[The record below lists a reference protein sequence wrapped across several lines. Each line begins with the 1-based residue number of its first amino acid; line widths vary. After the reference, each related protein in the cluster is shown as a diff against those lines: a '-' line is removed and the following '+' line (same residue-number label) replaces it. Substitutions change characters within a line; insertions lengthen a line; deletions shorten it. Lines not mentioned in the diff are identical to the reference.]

1 MIHKC
6 AISDARRRL
15 GVPEMGMP
23 DAKTAL
29 RWYKKHFWDATGVNF
44 KGSFGFCYQPGADI
58 IDVEYKSS
66 PKGIWIAA
74 PSLIDQRIPLDREV
88 AAIASEAK
96 LPEWAAPAL
105 RLVVLIGE
113 LLEELELRVPHRFIS
128 PLGNWR
134 VLVHPA
140 SNVSKKDWRETG
152 EMLGVLPGEVDMWQV
167 PGTITIYEK
176 KRHNAMRQLY
186 QQTMLAYHE
195 AIAERRKRNKK
206 GRWGILKE
214 TARLLN
220 ENYGWKYEED
230 SYTIRRFLDRAEKLW
245 RISTR

>member
-1 MIHKC
+1 M
-6 AISDARRRL
+6 S
-15 GVPEMGMP
+15 

-29 RWYKKHFWDATGVNF
+29 RWYKEHFRKATGASF
-44 KGSFGFCYQPGADI
+44 KGSFGFRYQPGADI
-58 IDVEYKSS
+58 IDIEYKSS

-88 AAIASEAK
+88 ADIATEAK

-113 LLEELELRVPHRFIS
+113 IPEKLELRVPHRFIS

-140 SNVSKKDWRETG
+140 NKVSTRDWRQTG
-152 EMLGVLPGEVDMWQV
+152 EMLGVLPSEVDMWQV

-176 KRHNAMRQLY
+176 KRANARRQLY
-186 QQTMLAYHE
+186 QQTMLAYQE

-206 GRWGILKE
+206 GKWGLLKE
-214 TARLLN
+214 TARILK

-245 RISTR
+245 RISTRLEKRKG

>member
-1 MIHKC
+1 
-6 AISDARRRL
+6 
-15 GVPEMGMP
+15 MP

-29 RWYKKHFWDATGVNF
+29 RWYKEHFRDAIGVNF
-44 KGSFGFCYQPGADI
+44 KGSFGFCYQPGADV

-74 PSLIDQRIPLDREV
+74 PSLIDQSIPLDREV

-113 LLEELELRVPHRFIS
+113 LPEKLELRVPHLFIS
-128 PLGNWR
+128 PLGDWR

-140 SNVSKKDWRETG
+140 CNVSTRDWRETG
-152 EMLGVLPGEVDMWQV
+152 EMLGVLPGGVDMWQV

-176 KRHNAMRQLY
+176 KRKNARRQLY
-186 QQTMLAYHE
+186 QQTLLAYHE
-195 AIAERRKRNKK
+195 VIAERRKRKKK
-206 GRWGILKE
+206 GRWRILKE
-214 TARLLN
+214 TAILLK
-220 ENYGWKYEED
+220 ENYGWKLEED

-245 RISTR
+245 HISTR